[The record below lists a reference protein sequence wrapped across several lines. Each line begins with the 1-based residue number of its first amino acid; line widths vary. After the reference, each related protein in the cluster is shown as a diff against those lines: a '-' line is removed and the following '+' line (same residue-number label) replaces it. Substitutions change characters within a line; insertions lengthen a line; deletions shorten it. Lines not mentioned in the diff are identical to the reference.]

1 MILCHLFALVLCN
14 AIVLDASFLVVDTAG
29 QGVSEVEL
37 TEQII
42 DHVWDDYLYLAT
54 QKSLFKI
61 APSGPMLIDKT
72 LLPMRFNYLMLKGND
87 IILVATNEII
97 VLDRNNL
104 AFKSGV
110 GLEHGDH
117 KPVVKDQSFATT
129 PANDYVYLVSDA
141 GEQSII
147 RIIDLR
153 SGRLVRKTR
162 TNRVRSFHYDVRHR
176 AFAALDVKNNIL
188 VFDTFMKRQRK
199 IELQVPANAISTH
212 ADGFMVQADQGIL
225 LIDMNGNVID
235 FQPIPKTFTRCG
247 LVGLSKTAI
256 VGFDSTTL
264 RPEGWLTNDQNI
276 VQLYPFAGSH
286 HDLGTDM
293 QGNYYLIEHKPIS
306 VTPLRLY
313 KAQLKWTMPPLA
325 ASDSLWYL
333 QLGAFSNP
341 ANALEE
347 HEAFRQ
353 DGLPVFIDSTDL
365 YRVKLGGFPDKH
377 AGLEIADK
385 LDLKGWFVYECKLSN
400 KQRETFYVGA
410 ERYLIQEGVV
420 EKEEP

>member
-1 MILCHLFALVLCN
+1 MILYHFFALVLYN
-14 AIVLDASFLVVDTAG
+14 TIVLDSSFLVVDVAA
-29 QGVSEVEL
+29 QYVSEVEL

-61 APSGPMLIDKT
+61 ARSGPMLIDKT

-87 IILVATNEII
+87 IILVATNEVI

-117 KPVVKDQSFATT
+117 KPIVKDQSFATT
-129 PANDYVYLVSDA
+129 PANDYIYLVSDA
-141 GEQSII
+141 GGQSII

-153 SGRLVRKTR
+153 SGRLVRKTKTDR
-162 TNRVRSFHYDVRHR
+162 IRSFHYDVRNR
-176 AFAALDVKNNIL
+176 AFVALDVKNNIL
-188 VFDTFMKRQRK
+188 IFDTFMKRQRR
-199 IELQVPANAISTH
+199 IELQVAANAISTH

-225 LIDMNGNVID
+225 LVDTNGNVID
-235 FQPIPKTFTRCG
+235 FQPIPQAFTRSG
-247 LVGLSKTAI
+247 LVGLSHTAI

-264 RPEGWLTNDQNI
+264 RPEGWLTNDQKI
-276 VQLYPFAGSH
+276 VQLHPLSGSH
-286 HDLGTDM
+286 HNIGTDA
-293 QGNYYLIEHKPIS
+293 QNNYYLVDHKPIS

-313 KAQLKWTMPPLA
+313 KAQLKWTTPPLA
-325 ASDSLWYL
+325 VSDSLWYL

-347 HEAFRQ
+347 YNAFRQ

-377 AGLEIADK
+377 AGLDIADK
-385 LDLKGWFVYECKLSN
+385 LDLKGWFVYERKLSN
-400 KQRETFYVGA
+400 KQRGIFPVGA
-410 ERYLIQEGVV
+410 ERYLIKDGVV
-420 EKEEP
+420 GKEEP

>member
-1 MILCHLFALVLCN
+1 MILSYLFALVLCN
-14 AIVLDASFLVVDTAG
+14 TIVLDSSFLVVDVAA
-29 QGVSEVEL
+29 QCVSEVEL

-54 QKSLFKI
+54 QKTLFKI
-61 APSGPMLIDKT
+61 APSGPSLIDKT

-87 IILVATNEII
+87 IILVATNEVI
-97 VLDRNNL
+97 VLDRDNL

-117 KPVVKDQSFATT
+117 KPVVRDQSFTTT
-129 PANDYVYLVSDA
+129 PANDYIYLVSDA

-147 RIIDLR
+147 RIIDLH
-153 SGRLVRKTR
+153 SGRLVRRTKTDR
-162 TNRVRSFHYDVRHR
+162 IRSFHYDVRNR
-176 AFAALDVKNNIL
+176 IFAALDVKNNIL
-188 VFDTFMKRQRK
+188 IFDTFMKRQRK
-199 IELQVPANAISTH
+199 IELQVAANAILMH

-225 LIDMNGNVID
+225 LMDIIGNVID
-235 FQPIPKTFTRCG
+235 FQPIPQTFTRGG
-247 LVGLSKTAI
+247 LVGLSHTAI

-276 VQLYPFAGSH
+276 VQLHPFAGLH
-286 HDLGTDM
+286 HDIGTDA
-293 QGNYYLIEHKPIS
+293 QNNYYLIAHKPIS

-313 KAQLKWTMPPLA
+313 KAQLQWAMPPLT

-347 HEAFRQ
+347 QEAFRQ
-353 DGLPVFIDSTDL
+353 EGLPVFIDSTDL
-365 YRVKLGGFPDKH
+365 YRVKLGGFSDKNS
-377 AGLEIADK
+377 GFDIADK
-385 LDLKGWFVYECKLSN
+385 LDLKGWFVYERKLSST
-400 KQRETFYVGA
+400 QREAFYVGA
-410 ERYLIQEGVV
+410 EKYLIQDGEIR
-420 EKEEP
+420 KEEP